1 MVSARISCNRLDEYV
16 APRQPLPCLFQIL
29 GEEDDM
35 SAPGDTPDF
44 NSSSEINASSL
55 AMCKS
60 TKGRPESSSRSSGA
74 SRNPSFSLYHS
85 RDAGRFRTSIA
96 RLSAMVKGGLPH
108 INIVLGRILAGTAKS
123 CEVRFSECGFCR
135 IPSYR
140 KSHLSGL
147 DAMKRA
153 V

>member
-1 MVSARISCNRLDEYV
+1 MTC
-16 APRQPLPCLFQIL
+16 PR
-29 GEEDDM
+29 
-35 SAPGDTPDF
+35 SGDTPDF

-96 RLSAMVKGGLPH
+96 QLSAMEKGGLPH

-123 CEVRFSECGFCR
+123 CEVLLSSCGKSQ

-140 KSHLSGL
+140 DHPVYQDVAFVVRICGPRKSQ
-147 DAMKRA
+147 
-153 V
+153 